1 MPASD
6 VRGPPFSTT
15 LEILGLFP
23 YLAKRQTF
31 IAKLRSITPYF
42 RPQCLGFDFGY
53 FVRIERLSGKR
64 WGKLAGGF
72 PRSKENGSRPR
83 CIAPLGKSRSSRS
96 RQIQKKAEAYFNRA
110 LAAARQQQA
119 KSWEL

>member
-1 MPASD
+1 MMPVSD
-6 VRGPPFSTT
+6 VRDRPFCPI

-23 YLAKRQTF
+23 YLAGRQTF

-72 PRSKENGSRPR
+72 PRSK
-83 CIAPLGKSRSSRS
+83 GKWFEAEVHRATGEVALKSLARNPEKGRS
-96 RQIQKKAEAYFNRA
+96 IF
-110 LAAARQQQA
+110 
-119 KSWEL
+119 